1 MQIKTKENFVFFHAL
16 TDNTYM
22 TFLPEA
28 YQQEMKSLLGEEY
41 DAYLHSFERPVY
53 HGLRVNTLK
62 ISVKDFLDQFPYHLE
77 HVPWCDNGFYYD
89 PADPVTK
96 HPYYYA
102 GLYYIQEPSAM
113 LPACIIPI
121 ERDDR
126 VLDVCAAPGG
136 KSTELGAKLN
146 GTGILVS
153 NDISVS
159 RCQALVKNIERAGI
173 RNAFVM
179 AENTNHL
186 KEYFKGYFDKI
197 LIDAPCSGEGM
208 FHKEPSLMTSWME
221 HGPSWYAEKQK
232 EIISDC
238 LSMLKDGGMLVYSTC
253 TFSTC
258 EDEEMIQYALS
269 LDNSLHVIPIPC
281 QEGFV
286 QNTYGT
292 KLFPHRVKGEGHF
305 VALLQKGSQKEKI
318 SVKTKEIRWNQDS
331 IHIDFHNTDMQ
342 SIRNHVYAVP
352 ETDVNMQGLR
362 ILRSGLL
369 LGEEKKNRF
378 ELEPVLGCALKEDEC
393 DQVLNLS
400 GDDERVIR
408 YLKGET
414 LMIDDFSL
422 KDGIV
427 LVCVDHH
434 ALGFGKVTHGQF
446 RNKYPKGWI
455 YH

>member
-1 MQIKTKENFVFFHAL
+1 MNL
-16 TDNTYM
+16 LPDTYELEM
-22 TFLPEA
+22 KQLLGNEYEA
-28 YQQEMKSLLGEEY
+28 YI
-41 DAYLHSFERPVY
+41 HSFDRSVY

-62 ISVKDFLDQFPYHLE
+62 ISVEDFLKQFPYHLE
-77 HVPWCDNGFYYD
+77 PIPWTENGFYYN
-89 PADPVTK
+89 PEDPVTK
-96 HPYYYA
+96 HPYYFA

-113 LPACIIPI
+113 LPGTVMPI
-121 ERDDR
+121 KPYDK

-159 RCQALVKNIERAGI
+159 RCQALVKNIERTGI

-179 AENTNHL
+179 AENTSHL

-208 FHKEPSLMTSWME
+208 FHKEPSLINAWKE
-221 HGPSWYAEKQK
+221 HGPSYYAEKQK
-232 EIISDC
+232 EIIRDC
-238 LSMLKDGGMLVYSTC
+238 LSMLKEGGMLVYSTC
-253 TFSTC
+253 TFSKC

-269 LDNSLHVIPIPC
+269 LDDSLHVIPVAYK
-281 QEGFV
+281 EGFV
-286 QNTYGT
+286 QNAYGT

-305 VALLQKGSQKEKI
+305 VSLLQKGKHKEEKETDHTI
-318 SVKTKEIRWNQDS
+318 TKWKQDS
-331 IHIDFHNTDMQ
+331 IHIDFYNTNIQ
-342 SIRNHVYAVP
+342 SIHDHVYAVP
-352 ETDVNMQGLR
+352 ETDLDMRGLR

-378 ELEPVLGCALKEDEC
+378 ELEGTLGCALKEEEC

-414 LMIDDFSL
+414 LMIDDFHL

-427 LVCVDHH
+427 LVTVDHQ

>member
-1 MQIKTKENFVFFHAL
+1 MNLLPDTYEKEMKKLLGNE
-16 TDNTYM
+16 Y
-22 TFLPEA
+22 EA
-28 YQQEMKSLLGEEY
+28 YI
-41 DAYLHSFERPVY
+41 HSFDRPVY

-62 ISVKDFLDQFPYHLE
+62 ISTEDFLKQFPYHLE
-77 HVPWCDNGFYYD
+77 PIPWTDNGFYYNPD
-89 PADPVTK
+89 DPVTK
-96 HPYYYA
+96 HPYYFA

-113 LPACIIPI
+113 LPGAVMPI
-121 ERDDR
+121 EPDDR

-136 KSTELGAKLN
+136 KSTELGARLN

-179 AENTNHL
+179 AENTGHL
-186 KEYFKGYFDKI
+186 KDYFKGYFDKI

-208 FHKEPSLMTSWME
+208 FHKEPSLINSWKE
-221 HGPSWYAEKQK
+221 HGPSYYVEKQK
-232 EIISDC
+232 EIIRDC
-238 LSMLKDGGMLVYSTC
+238 LSMLKEGGMLVYSTC
-253 TFSTC
+253 TFSAC

-269 LDNSLHVIPIPC
+269 LDDSLHVIPVTYK
-281 QEGFV
+281 EGFI
-286 QNTYGT
+286 QNAYGT
-292 KLFPHRVKGEGHF
+292 KLFPHKVKGEGHF
-305 VALLQKGSQKEKI
+305 VSLLQRGNKKEEK
-318 SVKTKEIRWNQDS
+318 KTDHTITKWHQDT
-331 IHIDFHNTDMQ
+331 IHIDFYNTNIQ
-342 SIRNHVYAVP
+342 SIHNHVYAVP
-352 ETDVNMQGLR
+352 ETDMDMRGLR

-378 ELEPVLGCALKEDEC
+378 ELEGTLGCILKEEEC

-400 GDDERVIR
+400 DDDERVIR

-414 LMIDDFSL
+414 LMIDDFHL

-427 LVCVDHH
+427 LVTVDHH

>member
-1 MQIKTKENFVFFHAL
+1 
-16 TDNTYM
+16 M
-22 TFLPEA
+22 TLLPEA
-28 YQQEMKSLLGEEY
+28 YQQEMKSLLGKDYES
-41 DAYLHSFERPVY
+41 YLQSFDKPVY

-62 ISVKDFLDQFPYHLE
+62 ISVEDFLKEFPYPLE
-77 HVPWCDNGFYYD
+77 PVPWTDNGFYYNSD
-89 PADPVTK
+89 DPVTK

-113 LPACIIPI
+113 LPACVMPI
-121 ERDDR
+121 EPDDR

-179 AENTNHL
+179 AENTSHL

-208 FHKEPSLMTSWME
+208 FHKEPSLITSWKE
-221 HGPSWYAEKQK
+221 HGPSYYAQKQK
-232 EIISDC
+232 EIIRDC
-238 LSMLKDGGMLVYSTC
+238 LTMLKEGGMLVYSTC

-258 EDEEMIQYALS
+258 EDEDMIQYALS
-269 LDNSLHVIPIPC
+269 LDDSLHVIPLPGYD
-281 QEGFV
+281 GFI
-286 QNTYGT
+286 QNAYGT
-292 KLFPHRVKGEGHF
+292 KLFPHKVKGEGHF
-305 VALLQKGSQKEKI
+305 VSLLQKGNHKEKHE
-318 SVKTKEIRWNQDS
+318 TKRKITRWNKDS
-331 IHIDFHNTDMQ
+331 IHIDFYNTDMQ
-342 SIRNHVYAVP
+342 NIHNHVYAVP
-352 ETDVNMQGLR
+352 ESDVDISGLR

-378 ELEPVLGCALKEDEC
+378 EIEGTLGCTLKEEEC

-400 GDDERVIR
+400 GNDERVIR

-414 LMIDDFSL
+414 LMIEDFDL